1 MGQLVRWLA
10 VGMSILN
17 WFVAS
22 GVLLSASAL
31 TVSPASPDVISDVN
45 ALAANAKSLS
55 SETGSV
61 ADDIIGKLND
71 ADKEVKEQE
80 EKLKVAETEK
90 NTELAKLNAEVKS
103 KSDAATASLAD
114 ANAKVSAVQE
124 KANADVKAAKEQAE
138 QEKTAVKNKAD
149 KEKAAVVAQAEREKQ
164 KLEFEASEAS
174 RKAAAA
180 DQLLADTAA
189 KANNDVANAQ
199 AKVDAEVAR
208 QTADTT
214 NKAKADVDGAKSAA
228 IKQVSDQNAKLAA
241 DKDKAVADG
250 AAAKDAYSSI
260 QNQIRTAK
268 NDVISKISGIF
279 DSLLAK
285 AVAQAQA
292 A

>member
-1 MGQLVRWLA
+1 MGELQLVSWLA

-71 ADKEVKEQE
+71 ADKEVKEQ
-80 EKLKVAETEK
+80 
-90 NTELAKLNAEVKS
+90 
-103 KSDAATASLAD
+103 
-114 ANAKVSAVQE
+114 
-124 KANADVKAAKEQAE
+124 AE
-138 QEKTAVKNKAD
+138 QEKTAVKNQAD
-149 KEKAAVVAQAEREKQ
+149 KEKADVVAQAEREKQ

-189 KANNDVANAQ
+189 KAN
-199 AKVDAEVAR
+199 
-208 QTADTT
+208 
-214 NKAKADVDGAKSAA
+214 
-228 IKQVSDQNAKLAA
+228 SD
-241 DKDKAVADG
+241 
-250 AAAKDAYSSI
+250 
-260 QNQIRTAK
+260 
-268 NDVISKISGIF
+268 
-279 DSLLAK
+279 
-285 AVAQAQA
+285 
-292 A
+292 

>member
-138 QEKTAVKNKAD
+138 QEKTAVKN
-149 KEKAAVVAQAEREKQ
+149 QAEREKQ

-214 NKAKADVDGAKSAA
+214 SKAKADVDGAKSAA